1 MKGYCL
7 IAVVIAML
15 IFFQKEPVY
24 TVIIVGVGLAIYLY
38 YKSKKS
44 GKGVLGSFFSGQQ
57 SPQDR
62 NFDDLLTLMMLQQLV
77 SSNPHNDTTSKQI
90 SEESRKRRDEIE
102 KTQREVLDL
111 LSND

>member
-7 IAVVIAML
+7 IAVAIVML

-24 TVIIVGVGLAIYLY
+24 TVIIVGTGLAIYLY
-38 YKSKKS
+38 YKAKKS
-44 GKGVLGSFFSGQQ
+44 GKGVVGSFFSGQQ
-57 SPQDR
+57 SAQDR

-77 SSNPHNDTTSKQI
+77 SSNPQNNTASKQI